1 MSDDSLPQPERL
13 DGAPHPR
20 DTPRLIGQDAA
31 QQTFVDA
38 FNTGK
43 FHHAWMLTGPRGVG
57 KATLAWQ
64 IAKFLLATPVP
75 DADDMFAQPA
85 PKSLDISPDHPVA
98 RRILAGAEPGVHLVR
113 LGGVGNTENERA
125 KAFAEKRF
133 SKVIR
138 VDEVRELTKFIHLSA
153 PDGGYRV
160 VIIDDADLMN
170 TSAANALLKILEE
183 PPAKTLLILIS
194 HQPSGLL
201 PTIRSRCR
209 TLPLRTL
216 DSPEVAEAMA
226 QAGVQAANTD
236 ALAALSGGSVGG
248 AMRLSLL
255 GGAALYSELVALMDT
270 LPRMDRPRA
279 LKLAEL
285 AAARGGE
292 AKRDLLFTLIDLLL
306 SRLARTGATGTPPAP
321 QAAQGEADILR
332 RLSPSPDQARIWAD
346 LAATIGARAR
356 HGIAVNLDPA
366 ALVLDT
372 FVKIA
377 KAAPRERP
385 TP

>member
-1 MSDDSLPQPERL
+1 MSDEQAPQPERL

-20 DTPRLIGQDAA
+20 DTPHLIGQDAA
-31 QQTFVDA
+31 ETAFVDA
-38 FNTGK
+38 FNTGRL
-43 FHHAWMLTGPRGVG
+43 HHAWMLTGPRGVG
-57 KATLAWQ
+57 KATLAWR
-64 IAKFLLATPVP
+64 IARFLLATPAPEAGGMFAPEPPSTLEIAADHPIALRVAAGGEGRIRNVTRTVNP
-75 DADDMFAQPA
+75 TTKKLRQEIVADD
-85 PKSLDISPDHPVA
+85 I
-98 RRILAGAEPGVHLVR
+98 
-113 LGGVGNTENERA
+113 RA
-125 KAFAEKRF
+125 LNGFF
-133 SKVIR
+133 QM
-138 VDEVRELTKFIHLSA
+138 SA

-170 TSAANALLKILEE
+170 VTAANALLKMLEE
-183 PPAKTLLILIS
+183 PPARALLILIS

-216 DSPEVAEAMA
+216 DAAEVAQAMA
-226 QAGVQAANTD
+226 QADVQSANTD

-255 GGAALYSELVALMDT
+255 GGAALYTELVDLMGT
-270 LPRMDRPRA
+270 MPNMDRPRA

-306 SRLARTGATGTPPAP
+306 SRLARTGATGTPPSP
-321 QAAQGEADILR
+321 QAANGEADILK
-332 RLSPSPDQARIWAD
+332 RLSPNPHQARVWAD
-346 LAATIGARAR
+346 LAALIGARAR

-372 FVKIA
+372 FTKMA
-377 KAAPRERP
+377 QAAPR
-385 TP
+385 

>member
-1 MSDDSLPQPERL
+1 MSEDAAPQPERL
-13 DGAPHPR
+13 EGAPHPR
-20 DTPRLIGQDAA
+20 DTARLIGQDAA
-31 QQTFVDA
+31 QQVFVDA
-38 FNTGK
+38 FNTGRL
-43 FHHAWMLTGPRGVG
+43 HHAWMLTGPRGVG

-64 IAKFLLATPVP
+64 IARFLLATPAPDP
-75 DADDMFAQPA
+75 DAMFADP
-85 PKSLDISPDHPVA
+85 PPETLDIPADHPVA
-98 RRILAGAEPGVHLVR
+98 LRIAS
-113 LGGVGNTENERA
+113 GGEGRIRNVTRTINPDTKKLRKEIVADDIRA
-125 KAFAEKRF
+125 LNGFF
-133 SKVIR
+133 QM
-138 VDEVRELTKFIHLSA
+138 SA

-170 TSAANALLKILEE
+170 TTAANALLKMLEE
-183 PPAKTLLILIS
+183 PPARALLILIS

-216 DSPEVAEAMA
+216 DAGEVAQAMA
-226 QAGVQAANTD
+226 QANVQAANTD

-255 GGAALYSELVALMDT
+255 GGAALYAELVSLLGT
-270 LPRMDRPRA
+270 LPRMDRARA

-292 AKRDLLFTLIDLLL
+292 AKRDLLFTLVDLLL
-306 SRLARTGATGTPPAP
+306 SRLARTGATGAAPMP
-321 QAAQGEADILR
+321 QAAPGEAEILQ
-332 RLSPSPDQARIWAD
+332 RLSPDPHQARIWAD
-346 LAATIGARAR
+346 LAAQIGARAR

-372 FVKIA
+372 FFKMA
-377 KAAPRERP
+377 KVAPR
-385 TP
+385 